1 MNAYNEEEIIGMTV
15 EDFVKQKHVERVIVI
30 DNHSDDN
37 TVERAKNAGAHVIT
51 KNSNKGYAH
60 SWYMGLKE
68 ALKTDADII
77 VITDGDG
84 TYNGYDI
91 SKMIPYLENCD
102 MIVGSRMAQVLCEKA
117 NQNDTFLVWGNKF
130 LGILFQLKSS
140 MIF

>member
-77 VITDGDG
+77 VITDGDSQEFTQVDNAIQNVLPNAKRVRCG
-84 TYNGYDI
+84 WHIVHQGFDRYVDTTFQDI
-91 SKMIPYLENCD
+91 PSS
-102 MIVGSRMAQVLCEKA
+102 IVEDHKKQY
-117 NQNDTFLVWGNKF
+117 
-130 LGILFQLKSS
+130 
-140 MIF
+140 